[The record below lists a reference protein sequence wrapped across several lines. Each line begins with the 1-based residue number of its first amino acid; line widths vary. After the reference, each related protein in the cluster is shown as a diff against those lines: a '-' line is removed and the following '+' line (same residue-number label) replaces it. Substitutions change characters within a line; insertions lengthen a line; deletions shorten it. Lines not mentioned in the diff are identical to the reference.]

1 MCPIPWGTAAPHFSA
16 DVNCLRLCR
25 FLDRPLRI
33 ETRVDENQL
42 LRVETNNFVLVV
54 RLCCIP
60 ITRFSVNLASNHCV
74 ITLQESTEHFLS
86 TGTTRAIG
94 TSTVNSHHYHTRF
107 LCSICY
113 AYDSIFSTFSSIFS
127 YLALGSSP
135 LYPILIQ

>member
-1 MCPIPWGTAAPHFSA
+1 MCPIPWGHSSSSLFGRCQLSMSMS
-16 DVNCLRLCR
+16 V
-25 FLDRPLRI
+25 LDRPLRN

-42 LRVETNNFVLVV
+42 LRVETNNFMRVV

-94 TSTVNSHHYHTRF
+94 TSTVNLHHYHARF
-107 LCSICY
+107 LWSISY
-113 AYDSIFSTFSSIFS
+113 AYDSIFSTFSSTFS
-127 YLALGSSP
+127 R
-135 LYPILIQ
+135 Q